1 MHSETYLVEGGEAV
15 QGGGIGADRFQSPC
29 LKTYDPE
36 GHVTLQQCNKNN
48 GNKRERKAP
57 TLAPRNRPKIFGSNS
72 LYQIQGQASQAPE
85 FGVRPAGP
93 FFPFCSLPHR
103 PMPYAVIRVA
113 KIKTAQ
119 AATAKTAHNYR
130 EHSLSNVDQDAP
142 HRNKEYLNHKERNY
156 GELADQRI
164 AQVVTRKV
172 RADQVKAVE
181 VILTGSPEGFKRD
194 ADGRAVDYSNS
205 QWAQD
210 NLDFLQN
217 KYGKE
222 NVISFTLHQDE
233 KTPHVHAVIVPIT
246 PDGRLSAKELFTP
259 KTLRE
264 LQTEYAQ
271 AMQPHGFTR
280 GVEHSQTQH
289 QSPRRHYSQ
298 ADQVGQLVPGPVL
311 VQAVEL
317 GEIPVFGRDEWK
329 TQEQVRVNEAFAQQV
344 GQVQERVNKAV
355 QQAQANASAPEQVK
369 TLRKQLATSEGL
381 KQAHFAQLEA
391 KQAELNRVAVGVAQG
406 DLTIGRALADQG
418 HALRE
423 ELKTALT
430 GQIEQILKGKLSNEA
445 QFVAQLTAQGYQS
458 QRTEQGTELVHELTG
473 ARFSSKSIQPNGEAI
488 GPQLV
493 ATIERT
499 QRQVQEQTQKQSK
512 GPKLG

>member
-1 MHSETYLVEGGEAV
+1 
-15 QGGGIGADRFQSPC
+15 
-29 LKTYDPE
+29 
-36 GHVTLQQCNKNN
+36 
-48 GNKRERKAP
+48 
-57 TLAPRNRPKIFGSNS
+57 
-72 LYQIQGQASQAPE
+72 
-85 FGVRPAGP
+85 
-93 FFPFCSLPHR
+93 
-103 PMPYAVIRVA
+103 MPYAVIRVA

-119 AATAKTAHNYR
+119 QASAKTAHNYR

-142 HRNKEYLNHKERNY
+142 HPNKEYLNHEKRDY

-164 AQVVTRKV
+164 AQTVTRKV

-194 ADGRAVDYSNS
+194 AAGRALDYSNS
-205 QWAQD
+205 KWAQD
-210 NLDFLQN
+210 NLHFLQN

-222 NVISFTLHQDE
+222 NVVSFTLHQDE

-246 PDGRLSAKELFTP
+246 PDGRLTAKELFTP

-271 AMQPHGFTR
+271 AMQSHGFER

-289 QSPRRHYSQ
+289 QPPRRHYGQ

-317 GEIPVFGRDEWK
+317 GKIPLYGHEEWK
-329 TQEQVRVNEAFAQQV
+329 NKEATRINEAFAQQV
-344 GQVQERVNKAV
+344 GQVQARVNKAV

-381 KQAHFAQLEA
+381 KQAHFTQLAA

-430 GQIEQILKGKLSNEA
+430 GQIEQILKGKVPDNA
-445 QFVAQLTAQGYQS
+445 QFLAQLAAQGYQYR
-458 QRTEQGTELVHELTG
+458 RTEQGTELVHELSG
-473 ARFSSKSIQPNGEAI
+473 ARFPSKEILPNGEGI
-488 GPQLV
+488 GPQLT
-493 ATIERT
+493 AAIERT
-499 QRQVQEQTQKQSK
+499 QRQVQEQTQKRGQS
-512 GPKLG
+512 PKMS

>member
-1 MHSETYLVEGGEAV
+1 
-15 QGGGIGADRFQSPC
+15 
-29 LKTYDPE
+29 
-36 GHVTLQQCNKNN
+36 
-48 GNKRERKAP
+48 
-57 TLAPRNRPKIFGSNS
+57 
-72 LYQIQGQASQAPE
+72 
-85 FGVRPAGP
+85 
-93 FFPFCSLPHR
+93 
-103 PMPYAVIRVA
+103 MPYAVLRVA

-119 AATAKTAHNYR
+119 QASAKTAHNYR

-142 HRNKEYLNHKERNY
+142 HPNREYLNHAKRNY
-156 GELADQRI
+156 GELADERI

-194 ADGRAVDYSNS
+194 ANGRARDYSNS

-222 NVISFTLHQDE
+222 NVVSFTLHQDE
-233 KTPHVHAVIVPIT
+233 LTPHVHAVIVPIT
-246 PDGRLSAKELFTP
+246 PDGRLAAKELFTP
-259 KTLRE
+259 TTLRE

-271 AMQPHGFTR
+271 AMAPHGFER
-280 GVEHSQTQH
+280 GVEHSQTINQP
-289 QSPRRHYSQ
+289 PRRHYGQ

-317 GEIPVFGRDEWK
+317 GEIPVFGREEWK
-329 TQEQVRVNEAFAQQV
+329 AKEQARVNEAFAQQV

-355 QQAQANASAPEQVK
+355 QQAQNSASAQEQVK

-381 KQAHFAQLEA
+381 KQAHFTQLGKAEQELTRLA
-391 KQAELNRVAVGVAQG
+391 IGAVQKDMPTVQALVDRGKAA
-406 DLTIGRALADQG
+406 
-418 HALRE
+418 RE
-423 ELKTALT
+423 EVKTALV
-430 GQIEQILKGKLSNEA
+430 GHLEGILKGKVADNA
-445 QFVAQLTAQGYQS
+445 QFVAQLTTQGYRS
-458 QRTEQGTELVHELTG
+458 QRTAEGTTEVVHELSG
-473 ARFSSKSIQPNGEAI
+473 ARFATKELQPNGQAI

-499 QRQVQEQTQKQSK
+499 QRQVQEQSQKQSR
-512 GPKLG
+512 GPKLS

>member
-1 MHSETYLVEGGEAV
+1 
-15 QGGGIGADRFQSPC
+15 
-29 LKTYDPE
+29 
-36 GHVTLQQCNKNN
+36 
-48 GNKRERKAP
+48 
-57 TLAPRNRPKIFGSNS
+57 
-72 LYQIQGQASQAPE
+72 
-85 FGVRPAGP
+85 
-93 FFPFCSLPHR
+93 
-103 PMPYAVIRVA
+103 MPYAVIRVA

-142 HRNKEYLNHKERNY
+142 HRNKEYLNHEERNY

-194 ADGRAVDYSNS
+194 ADGRARDYSNS

-210 NLDFLQN
+210 NLNFLQN

-222 NVISFTLHQDE
+222 NVVSFTLHQDE

-271 AMQPHGFTR
+271 AMQPHGFAR

-289 QSPRRHYSQ
+289 QPPRRHYSQ

-311 VQAVEL
+311 VQGVEL
-317 GEIPVFGRDEWK
+317 GKIPLYGHEEW
-329 TQEQVRVNEAFAQQV
+329 RSNEATRINEVFAQQV
-344 GQVQERVNKAV
+344 GHVQERVNKAV
-355 QQAQANASAPEQVK
+355 QQAQANASAQEQVK

-381 KQAHFAQLEA
+381 KQGHFTQLSKAE
-391 KQAELNRVAVGVAQG
+391 QELNRLAIGARQQDLPTVQELIDRGQAV
-406 DLTIGRALADQG
+406 
-418 HALRE
+418 RE
-423 ELKTALT
+423 EVKTALT
-430 GQIEQILKGKLSNEA
+430 GQLEHILKGKLADKA
-445 QFVAQLTAQGYQS
+445 QFVAQLTAQGYRS
-458 QRTEQGTELVHELTG
+458 QRVADGSTEVVHELSG
-473 ARFSSKSIQPNGEAI
+473 ARFNTKELQPNGQDI

-499 QRQVQEQTQKQSK
+499 QRQVQEQTQKRGQS
-512 GPKLG
+512 PKIG

>member
-1 MHSETYLVEGGEAV
+1 
-15 QGGGIGADRFQSPC
+15 
-29 LKTYDPE
+29 
-36 GHVTLQQCNKNN
+36 
-48 GNKRERKAP
+48 
-57 TLAPRNRPKIFGSNS
+57 
-72 LYQIQGQASQAPE
+72 
-85 FGVRPAGP
+85 
-93 FFPFCSLPHR
+93 
-103 PMPYAVIRVA
+103 MPYAVIRVA

-119 AATAKTAHNYR
+119 QASAKTAHNYR

-142 HRNKEYLNHKERNY
+142 HPNKEYLNHEKRNY
-156 GELADQRI
+156 GELADERI

-194 ADGRAVDYSNS
+194 ATGRALDYSNS

-222 NVISFTLHQDE
+222 NVVSFTLHQDE

-246 PDGRLSAKELFTP
+246 PDGRLTAKELFTP
-259 KTLRE
+259 QTLRE

-271 AMQPHGFTR
+271 AMQAHGFER

-289 QSPRRHYSQ
+289 QAPRRHYGQ

-317 GEIPVFGRDEWK
+317 GEIPLFGRDEWK
-329 TQEQVRVNEAFAQQV
+329 TQEQARVNEAFAQQV

-355 QQAQANASAPEQVK
+355 QQAQANASAQEQVK

-381 KQAHFAQLEA
+381 KQAHFTQLSKAE
-391 KQAELNRVAVGVAQG
+391 QELNRLAIGTIQR
-406 DLTIGRALADQG
+406 DLPTTQELIDRGKAA
-418 HALRE
+418 RE
-423 ELKTALT
+423 EVKTALT
-430 GQIEQILKGKLSNEA
+430 GQLEQILKGKVTDNA
-445 QFVAQLTAQGYQS
+445 QFVAQLKAQGYRS
-458 QRTEQGTELVHELTG
+458 QRAADGSTEVIHELSG
-473 ARFSSKSIQPNGEAI
+473 ARFNTKELQPNGQDI

-493 ATIERT
+493 ATVERT
-499 QRQVQEQTQKQSK
+499 QRQVQEQTQKRGQSPRI
-512 GPKLG
+512 G

>member
-1 MHSETYLVEGGEAV
+1 
-15 QGGGIGADRFQSPC
+15 
-29 LKTYDPE
+29 
-36 GHVTLQQCNKNN
+36 
-48 GNKRERKAP
+48 
-57 TLAPRNRPKIFGSNS
+57 
-72 LYQIQGQASQAPE
+72 
-85 FGVRPAGP
+85 
-93 FFPFCSLPHR
+93 
-103 PMPYAVIRVA
+103 MPYAVIRVA

-142 HRNKEYLNHKERNY
+142 HSNKEYLNHEERNY

-194 ADGRAVDYSNS
+194 ADGRALDYSNS

-210 NLDFLQN
+210 NLHFLQN

-222 NVISFTLHQDE
+222 NVVSFTLHQDE

-271 AMQPHGFTR
+271 AMQAHGFER

-289 QSPRRHYSQ
+289 QPPRRHYSQ

-311 VQAVEL
+311 VQGVEL
-317 GEIPVFGRDEWK
+317 GKIPLFGQDEWK
-329 TQEQVRVNEAFAQQV
+329 ANEATRINEAFAQQV
-344 GQVQERVNKAV
+344 GQVQARVNKAV
-355 QQAQANASAPEQVK
+355 QQAQASASASEQVK
-369 TLRKQLATSEGL
+369 TLRKQLATSEEL
-381 KQAHFAQLEA
+381 KQAHFAQLAA

-430 GQIEQILKGKLSNEA
+430 GQIEHILKGKVPDNA
-445 QFVAQLTAQGYQS
+445 QFLAQLTAQGYQYR
-458 QRTEQGTELVHELTG
+458 RTEQGTELVHELSG
-473 ARFSSKSIQPNGEAI
+473 ARFPSKEIRPNGEGI
-488 GPQLV
+488 GPQLT

-499 QRQVQEQTQKQSK
+499 QRQVQEQTQKRGQSPRI
-512 GPKLG
+512 G

>member
-1 MHSETYLVEGGEAV
+1 
-15 QGGGIGADRFQSPC
+15 
-29 LKTYDPE
+29 
-36 GHVTLQQCNKNN
+36 
-48 GNKRERKAP
+48 
-57 TLAPRNRPKIFGSNS
+57 
-72 LYQIQGQASQAPE
+72 
-85 FGVRPAGP
+85 
-93 FFPFCSLPHR
+93 
-103 PMPYAVIRVA
+103 MPYAVIRVA

-119 AATAKTAHNYR
+119 QATAKTAHNYR
-130 EHSLSNVDQDAP
+130 KHSLSNVDQDAP
-142 HRNKEYLNHKERNY
+142 HPNKEYLNHEKRNY
-156 GELADQRI
+156 GELAEQRI

-194 ADGRAVDYSNS
+194 ATGRARDYSNS

-222 NVISFTLHQDE
+222 NVVSFTLHQDE
-233 KTPHVHAVIVPIT
+233 LTPHVHAVIVPIT
-246 PDGRLSAKELFTP
+246 HDGRLAAKELFTP
-259 KTLRE
+259 TTLRE

-271 AMQPHGFTR
+271 AMAPHGFER
-280 GVEHSQTQH
+280 GVEHSQTINQP
-289 QSPRRHYSQ
+289 PRRHYGQ

-317 GEIPVFGRDEWK
+317 GKIPLFGQDEWK
-329 TQEQVRVNEAFAQQV
+329 MKEAARVNEAFAQQV

-355 QQAQANASAPEQVK
+355 QQVQASASAQEQVK

-381 KQAHFAQLEA
+381 KQAHFAQLAE

-406 DLTIGRALADQG
+406 DLTIGRAVADQG
-418 HALRE
+418 HALRA

-430 GQIEQILKGKLSNEA
+430 GQIEQILKGKVPDQA
-445 QFVAQLTAQGYQS
+445 QFIAQLAAQGYQS
-458 QRTEQGTELVHELTG
+458 RRTEQGTELVHELTG
-473 ARFSSKSIQPNGEAI
+473 ARFPSKEIRPNGEAI

-493 ATIERT
+493 AANERT
-499 QRQVQEQTQKQSK
+499 QRQVEEQTKKQNK
-512 GPKLG
+512 GPKLR

>member
-1 MHSETYLVEGGEAV
+1 
-15 QGGGIGADRFQSPC
+15 
-29 LKTYDPE
+29 
-36 GHVTLQQCNKNN
+36 
-48 GNKRERKAP
+48 
-57 TLAPRNRPKIFGSNS
+57 
-72 LYQIQGQASQAPE
+72 
-85 FGVRPAGP
+85 
-93 FFPFCSLPHR
+93 
-103 PMPYAVIRVA
+103 MPYAVIRVA

-119 AATAKTAHNYR
+119 QATAKTAHNYR
-130 EHSLSNVDQDAP
+130 KHSLSNVDQDAP
-142 HRNKEYLNHKERNY
+142 HRNKEYLNHEKRNY
-156 GELADQRI
+156 GELAEQRI

-194 ADGRAVDYSNS
+194 ATGRARDYSNS

-222 NVISFTLHQDE
+222 NVVSFTLHQDE
-233 KTPHVHAVIVPIT
+233 LTPHVHAVIVPIT
-246 PDGRLSAKELFTP
+246 HDGRLAAKELFTP
-259 KTLRE
+259 TTLRE

-271 AMQPHGFTR
+271 AMAPHGFER
-280 GVEHSQTQH
+280 GVEHSQTINQP
-289 QSPRRHYSQ
+289 PRRHYGQ

-317 GEIPVFGRDEWK
+317 GKIPLFGQDEWK
-329 TQEQVRVNEAFAQQV
+329 AKEAARVNEAFAQQV

-355 QQAQANASAPEQVK
+355 QQAQASASSQEQVK

-381 KQAHFAQLEA
+381 KQAHFAQLAA

-406 DLTIGRALADQG
+406 DLTIGRAVADQG
-418 HALRE
+418 HALRA

-430 GQIEQILKGKLSNEA
+430 GQIEQILKGKVPDQA
-445 QFVAQLTAQGYQS
+445 QFITQLAAQGYQS
-458 QRTEQGTELVHELTG
+458 RRTEQGTELVHELTG
-473 ARFSSKSIQPNGEAI
+473 ARFPSKEIRPNGEAI

-493 ATIERT
+493 AANERT
-499 QRQVQEQTQKQSK
+499 QRQVEEQTKKQNK
-512 GPKLG
+512 GPKLR

>member
-1 MHSETYLVEGGEAV
+1 
-15 QGGGIGADRFQSPC
+15 
-29 LKTYDPE
+29 
-36 GHVTLQQCNKNN
+36 
-48 GNKRERKAP
+48 
-57 TLAPRNRPKIFGSNS
+57 
-72 LYQIQGQASQAPE
+72 
-85 FGVRPAGP
+85 
-93 FFPFCSLPHR
+93 
-103 PMPYAVIRVA
+103 MPYAVIRVA

-142 HRNKEYLNHKERNY
+142 HRNKEYLNHEKRNY

-194 ADGRAVDYSNS
+194 AAGRARDYSNS

-222 NVISFTLHQDE
+222 NVVSFTLHQDE

-271 AMQPHGFTR
+271 AMQPHGFER

-289 QSPRRHYSQ
+289 QSPRRHYGQ
-298 ADQVGQLVPGPVL
+298 ADQAAQLVPGPV
-311 VQAVEL
+311 AVERVRL
-317 GEIPVFGRDEWK
+317 GEMPLFGRDEWK
-329 TQEQVRVNEAFAQQV
+329 AKEEARINERFAQQV
-344 GQVQERVNKAV
+344 DQVQERVNKAAK
-355 QQAQANASAPEQVK
+355 QSQANASAQEQVK

-381 KQAHFAQLEA
+381 KQAHFTQLGKAE
-391 KQAELNRVAVGVAQG
+391 AELNRLAVGAAQQ
-406 DLTIGRALADQG
+406 DLPTVQ
-418 HALRE
+418 
-423 ELKTALT
+423 ELIDRGNKTRQEIKTALT
-430 GQIEQILKGKLSNEA
+430 GHLEGILKGKVPTNEA
-445 QFVAQLTAQGYQS
+445 FVNQLKAQGYQT
-458 QRTEQGTELVHELTG
+458 QKAGQGVELVHELTG
-473 ARFSSKSIQPNGEAI
+473 ARFPSRELYPNGQAI
-488 GPQLV
+488 GPQLT
-493 ATIERT
+493 AAIERT
-499 QRQVQEQTQKQSK
+499 QRQEQAQKK
-512 GPKLG
+512 GRSQGPGLK